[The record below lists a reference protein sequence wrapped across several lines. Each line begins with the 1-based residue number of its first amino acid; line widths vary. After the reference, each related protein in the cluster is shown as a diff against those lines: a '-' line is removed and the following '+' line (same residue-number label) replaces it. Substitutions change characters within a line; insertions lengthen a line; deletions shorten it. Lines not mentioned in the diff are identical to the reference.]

1 MVMSELRWHTASPED
16 NKNSLKRDLLKSTP
30 TSAREAAVHIM
41 QNRCKLM
48 PSEHVKNSLDTCSY
62 NHKNSKKIYNKR
74 YTILVCKKQLLVLL
88 LLRFCSY
95 FLQYIFFI
103 WGSSLQIFICLL
115 IITYVK

>member
-48 PSEHVKNSLDTCSY
+48 SSKHVKNSLNSCSS
-62 NHKNSKKIYNKR
+62 NHKNSKKIYNK
-74 YTILVCKKQLLVLL
+74 TNIP
-88 LLRFCSY
+88 FW
-95 FLQYIFFI
+95 FL
-103 WGSSLQIFICLL
+103 GVSLNAPKGV
-115 IITYVK
+115 TST